1 MEKTRVNRNEGREA
15 ITMSAAKRKRKAIS
29 RAKDE
34 KKKRKKEGKKR
45 KGSIVGEA
53 RAFNLSYLRT
63 KFDVRERVYGTLS
76 PILHRRLGER

>member
-1 MEKTRVNRNEGREA
+1 
-15 ITMSAAKRKRKAIS
+15 MSAAKRKRKAIS

-34 KKKRKKEGKKR
+34 KKKRKKR

>member
-1 MEKTRVNRNEGREA
+1 MNRNEGQEA
-15 ITMSAAKRKRKAIS
+15 TTSAAEEKERRYRERKTK
-29 RAKDE
+29 
-34 KKKRKKEGKKR
+34 KKKRKKRKR
-45 KGSIVGEA
+45 SIVGEA